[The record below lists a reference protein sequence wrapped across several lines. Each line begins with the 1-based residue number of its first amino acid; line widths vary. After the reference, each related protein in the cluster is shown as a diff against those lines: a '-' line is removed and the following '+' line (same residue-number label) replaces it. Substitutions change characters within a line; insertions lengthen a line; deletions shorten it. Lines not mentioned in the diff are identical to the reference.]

1 MGIVATGKHIK
12 IRNISIEDIPQFVK
26 WWNNGDLMADVG
38 FKKGLGITEEK
49 LFKDFTK
56 EIADPDIYRERRR
69 YVVMDIKDNRPIGEL
84 AYGQLDLIQK
94 KCGIG
99 VKICEL
105 VYQGKG
111 YGQDTLI
118 TFMNYLYNHFGLQ
131 KIEID
136 TLADNTRALSLY
148 KKVGFKQTKIEQNFW
163 TDPEGI
169 LHDLIFMELYKKDWK
184 Y

>member
-1 MGIVATGKHIK
+1 MAIIATGKLIK
-12 IRNISIEDIPQFVK
+12 IRDITIEDVPQFVN
-26 WWNNGDLMADVG
+26 WWNNGELMADVG
-38 FKKGLGITEEK
+38 FNKGLGITEDK
-49 LFKDFTK
+49 LLKDFSK
-56 EIADPDIYRERRR
+56 EISDPNAYRESRR
-69 YVVMDIKDNRPIGEL
+69 YVVLDIKDNRPIGEL

-99 VKICEL
+99 IKICEL
-105 VYQGKG
+105 SYQGKG

-136 TLADNTRALSLY
+136 TLADNLRALSLY
-148 KKVGFKQTKIEQNFW
+148 KKIGFKQTRIERDYW

-169 LHDLIFMELYKKDWK
+169 SHDLIFMELYKNDWK

>member
-1 MGIVATGKHIK
+1 MGIIATGKLIK
-12 IRNISIEDIPQFVK
+12 IRDITIEDVPQFVK
-26 WWNNGDLMADVG
+26 WWNNGELMADVG
-38 FKKGLGITEEK
+38 FKNGLGVTEDK
-49 LFKDFTK
+49 LLKDFSK
-56 EIADPDIYRERRR
+56 EISDPNPYRESRR
-69 YVVMDIKDNRPIGEL
+69 YVVLDIKDERPIGEL
-84 AYGQLDLIQK
+84 AYGQLDLAQK

-99 VKICEL
+99 IKICEL
-105 VYQGKG
+105 SYQGKG

-136 TLADNTRALSLY
+136 TLADNLRALSLY
-148 KKVGFKQTKIEQNFW
+148 KKIGFKQTKIELDYW

-169 LHDLIFMELYKKDWK
+169 SHDLIFMELYKKDWK